1 MVLPTEAE
9 KVLSVVRLEASLG
22 GSTEVP
28 LAHEGELGSCAA
40 PVWDQGRGWWTL
52 RDLVEV

>member
-40 PVWDQGRGWWTL
+40 PVWDQGRDWWTL